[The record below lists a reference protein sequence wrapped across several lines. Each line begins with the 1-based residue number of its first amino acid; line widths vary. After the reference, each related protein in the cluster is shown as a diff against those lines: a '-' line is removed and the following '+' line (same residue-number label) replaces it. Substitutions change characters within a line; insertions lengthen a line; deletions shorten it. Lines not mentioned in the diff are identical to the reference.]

1 MKVVSGKEVKTTL
14 GQKVGK
20 NFLAKCNLVR
30 EIRVSGAARDKVR
43 MSAGAWC
50 A

>member
-1 MKVVSGKEVKTTL
+1 MKVELGKEVKTTP

-30 EIRVSGAARDKVR
+30 ENRVSGAARDKVR
-43 MSAGAWC
+43 TSAGAGC